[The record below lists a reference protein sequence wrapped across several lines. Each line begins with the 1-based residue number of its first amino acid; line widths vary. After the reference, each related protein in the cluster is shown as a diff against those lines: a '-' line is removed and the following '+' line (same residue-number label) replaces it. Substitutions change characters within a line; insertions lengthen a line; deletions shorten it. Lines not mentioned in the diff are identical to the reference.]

1 MDKRK
6 HEYDTMQHLMKM
18 KCHLLLAQCSKCR
31 RLNALDIKLYEHAK
45 QLVQKRRQALEAAG
59 KLQTL
64 PALAV
69 PAAATDAAVK
79 TGMPDCTVPWWLY
92 TRA

>member
-1 MDKRK
+1 MDHRR
-6 HEYDTMQHLMKM
+6 HEYDTTQRLMRM
-18 KCHLLLAQCSKCR
+18 ECHLLLAQCSICR
-31 RLNALDIKLYEHAK
+31 RLNALDIKLYDHAK

-59 KLQTL
+59 KLQAL

-79 TGMPDCTVPWWLY
+79 TGTPDCTVPCRL
-92 TRA
+92 